1 MPFQLD
7 LLFWRKCSRA
17 VRNNQLVAIVL
28 NRTAHNLLPPDAIY
42 ASRDLSCSYARN
54 SSDFTADSE
63 QRSTFAISE
72 YSISSYLCI
81 STAARCL
88 DGKHS
93 IACRT
98 SLSLARYTNSCSAV
112 RARSATCLVAPSAV
126 S

>member
-28 NRTAHNLLPPDAIY
+28 NRTAHNLLPPYAIY
-42 ASRDLSCSYARN
+42 ASRDLRCSYARN

-63 QRSTFAISE
+63 QLSTFAISE

-88 DGKHS
+88 SGS
-93 IACRT
+93 AATARRT
-98 SLSLARYTNSCSAV
+98 SST
-112 RARSATCLVAPSAV
+112 
-126 S
+126 